1 MQPIG
6 RDIEDLLR
14 GNVEREIPGC
24 DNRRRHI
31 SRRSAANG
39 LLHFRP
45 AQRPRR
51 DPRAVDLPVEER
63 HTDFSPL
70 RTLAQQACN
79 RDRSVVPGWPAD
91 LHNSANR
98 YPGVL
103 GQTPRERLLE
113 ERRTPACRIEARANE
128 VPFALAKRPASRDLG
143 GAHTIAYGQGERA
156 SLVDREDK
164 TAILG
169 DGPLGQ
175 NCLPSLKRSG
185 GPNHRL
191 QAEAID
197 SQARVVSHDGE
208 RPRVDV
214 LPAARIVSVGRRGD
228 EFLLEAGASGMPI
241 AAYQLDDIGAVPRF
255 AVHID
260 HEADRLARRYAQAVG
275 VADNDLGRDLVHV
288 RSCLCRCTPALSR
301 APRRSAASSATG
313 TPSARPLRCR

>member
-6 RDIEDLLR
+6 RDVEDLLR
-14 GNVEREIPGC
+14 GNVEREIPGRN
-24 DNRRRHI
+24 NRRRRI
-31 SRRSAANG
+31 SRRSAKNG

-51 DPRAVDLPVEER
+51 DPRAVYLPVEER

-70 RTLAQQACN
+70 RTRAQQACN

-91 LHNSANR
+91 LHNSVYR

-113 ERRTPACRIEARANE
+113 ERRAPACRIEARTNE
-128 VPFALAKRPASRDLG
+128 VPFALAKRPATGDLS
-143 GAHTIAYGQGERA
+143 GAHAIAYGQGERT
-156 SLVDREDK
+156 SLVDRQDK
-164 TAILG
+164 TAVLC

-175 NCLPSLKRSG
+175 NCLPSLKGRG

-197 SQARVVSHDGE
+197 DQARVVSYDGE

-214 LPAARIVSVGRRGD
+214 LPAPRIVSVGRRGD
-228 EFLLEAGASGMPI
+228 DLLLEAGASGMPI
-241 AAYQLDDIGAVPRF
+241 AACQLDDVGTVSRF
-255 AVHID
+255 AIDFD
-260 HEADRLARRYAQAVG
+260 HEADRLARRYGQA
-275 VADNDLGRDLVHV
+275 
-288 RSCLCRCTPALSR
+288 
-301 APRRSAASSATG
+301 
-313 TPSARPLRCR
+313 